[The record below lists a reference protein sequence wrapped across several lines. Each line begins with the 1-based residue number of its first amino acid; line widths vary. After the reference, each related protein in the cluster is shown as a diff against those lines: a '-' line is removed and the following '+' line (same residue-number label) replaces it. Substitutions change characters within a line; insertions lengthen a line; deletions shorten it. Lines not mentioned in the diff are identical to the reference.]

1 MTTDTDNHKNFSE
14 GTHNPQHRTSPPTTA
29 SSTQAPKAP
38 IQGVPA
44 LIIEDDPAVAA
55 LIAGVAEKRGHKS
68 IIANTAEEG
77 QEIWLKQKQPLIIL
91 DLNLPG
97 MSGTDFCKWLRS
109 LENGKDVFVLIST
122 ANNKVETFH
131 AVLKAGANDY
141 IPKPLQPALLAIRL
155 DVAEHTIKQILEKRG
170 LEGEVGRNERRFQL
184 ISENSRDL
192 VCTHSPN
199 GEILYVSPSCQNLLG
214 LSPHELLGKTFDNIK
229 LDKEAS
235 PLNTAAIT
243 DEENGQL
250 ESIFTWRTKHKD
262 GQEVWLETYTQSGHD
277 IEDKEVKEIYSYSR
291 DVTDRIR
298 EEQQIRILTILGES
312 TDSESFLKSI
322 IEEMEQKMDA
332 SVCIHIH
339 ATSPDSLSY
348 CINGDG
354 VSEETANKHKSLNR
368 ETPHDKALFQC
379 KNAAGVFNYIEG
391 TDDLESV
398 ITQPIPGTFGRPIG
412 KITIF
417 SSHKI
422 SDSERTRAILLL
434 CATKIGNVLED
445 HVTKY

>member
-1 MTTDTDNHKNFSE
+1 MSTN
-14 GTHNPQHRTSPPTTA
+14 TA
-29 SSTQAPKAP
+29 QPLA
-38 IQGVPA
+38 IPA
-44 LIIEDDPAVAA
+44 LVIEDDPAVAA
-55 LIAGVAEKRGHKS
+55 LIAGVAEKRGHKATV
-68 IIANTAEEG
+68 ANTAEEG
-77 QEIWLKQKQPLIIL
+77 QEIWLRQRQPLIIL

-97 MSGTDFCKWLRS
+97 MNGTEFCKWLRS
-109 LENGKDVFVLIST
+109 QELGAEVFVLIST

-131 AVLKAGANDY
+131 EVLKAGANDY

-155 DVAEHTIKQILEKRG
+155 DVATHTIKETLEKKG
-170 LEGEVGRNERRFQL
+170 LKGEVGRNERRFQL

-192 VCTHSPN
+192 VCTHAPD
-199 GEILYVSPSCQNLLG
+199 GKIVYVSPSCQNLLG
-214 LSPHELLGKTFDNIK
+214 VTPNELLGQTFDK
-229 LDKEAS
+229 LKIDMDS
-235 PLNTAAIT
+235 TPLNMEAFS

-250 ESIFTWRTKHKD
+250 ESTSTWRVKHKD

-277 IEDKEVKEIYSYSR
+277 IEDKDIKEIYSYSR
-291 DVTDRIR
+291 DVTDRVR

-312 TDSESFLKSI
+312 SDSESFLKSI
-322 IEEMEQKMDA
+322 IEEMEQKMEA

-339 ATSPDSLSY
+339 ATSPESLSY
-348 CINGDG
+348 CIN
-354 VSEETANKHKSLNR
+354 SEATNEASSNRHKALNR

-391 TDDLESV
+391 TEGLESI

-412 KITIF
+412 KVTIF
-417 SSHKI
+417 STNRI
-422 SDSERTRAILLL
+422 SDSERTKAILLL

>member
-1 MTTDTDNHKNFSE
+1 MSTPESDT
-14 GTHNPQHRTSPPTTA
+14 PQGGKKSSPTI
-29 SSTQAPKAP
+29 SG
-38 IQGVPA
+38 QGVPA

-55 LIAGVAEKRGHKS
+55 LIAGVAEKRGHKATV
-68 IIANTAEEG
+68 ANTAEEG

-97 MSGTDFCKWLRS
+97 MNGTEFCKWLRQQ
-109 LENGKDVFVLIST
+109 EIGKDVFVLIST

-131 AVLKAGANDY
+131 DVLKAGANDY

-155 DVAEHTIKQILEKRG
+155 DVAEHTIKQILEKKG

-192 VCTHSPN
+192 VCTHNPS
-199 GEILYVSPSCQNLLG
+199 GRILYVSPSCQNLLG
-214 LSPHELLGKTFDNIK
+214 VTPSELLGKTFDEIK
-229 LDKEAS
+229 IDDEAA
-235 PLNTAAIT
+235 PLNIRAFT

-250 ESIFTWRTKHKD
+250 ESISTWRVKHRD

-277 IEDKEVKEIYSYSR
+277 IENQEIKEIYSYSR
-291 DVTDRIR
+291 DVTDRVR

-312 TDSESFLKSI
+312 SDSESFLKSI
-322 IEEMEQKMDA
+322 LEEIEQKMDA

-348 CINGDG
+348 CISPEGS
-354 VSEETANKHKSLNR
+354 SEEAANKHKALNR
-368 ETPHDKALFQC
+368 ETPHDKPLFQC

-391 TDDLESV
+391 TEGLESV

-412 KITIF
+412 KVTIF
-417 SSHKI
+417 SNHQI
-422 SDSERTRAILLL
+422 SDSERTKAILLL

>member
-1 MTTDTDNHKNFSE
+1 MNSE
-14 GTHNPQHRTSPPTTA
+14 PQHNKQPEVGTTKPQNTPASP
-29 SSTQAPKAP
+29 TQIPA
-38 IQGVPA
+38 GVPA

-68 IIANTAEEG
+68 TIASTAEEG
-77 QEIWLKQKQPLIIL
+77 QEIWLKQRHQLIIL

-109 LENGKDVFVLIST
+109 HELGKDVFVLIST

-155 DVAEHTIKQILEKRG
+155 DVAEHTLKQIIEKRG

-192 VCTHSPN
+192 VCTHTPN
-199 GEILYVSPSCQNLLG
+199 GEIVYVSPSCQNLLG
-214 LSPHELLGKTFDNIK
+214 VSPNELLGKKFDHLKIDN
-229 LDKEAS
+229 DAT
-235 PLNTAAIT
+235 PLNMSAFS

-250 ESIFTWRTKHKD
+250 ESISTWRTKHKD

-277 IEDKEVKEIYSYSR
+277 IDDKEVKEIYSYSR

-322 IEEMEQKMDA
+322 IQEMELKMEA

-348 CINGDG
+348 CISAEGET
-354 VSEETANKHKSLNR
+354 EETAAKHKALNR
-368 ETPHDKALFQC
+368 ETPHDKPLFQC

-391 TDDLESV
+391 TEGLESV

-417 SSHKI
+417 SSHRT
-422 SDSERTRAILLL
+422 SDSERTKAILLL
-434 CATKIGNVLED
+434 CATKVGNVLED

>member
-1 MTTDTDNHKNFSE
+1 MNQEQT
-14 GTHNPQHRTSPPTTA
+14 
-29 SSTQAPKAP
+29 PKAQSIP
-38 IQGVPA
+38 QGVPA
-44 LIIEDDPAVAA
+44 LVIEDDPAVAA
-55 LIAGVAEKRGHKS
+55 LIAGVAEKRGHKATV
-68 IIANTAEEG
+68 ANTAEEG
-77 QEIWLKQKQPLIIL
+77 QEIWLRQKQPLIIL

-97 MSGTDFCKWLRS
+97 MSGIDFCKWIRS
-109 LENGKDVFVLIST
+109 QEQGKDTFVLIST

-131 AVLKAGANDY
+131 SVLKAGANDY

-192 VCTHSPN
+192 VCTHTPE
-199 GEILYVSPSCQNLLG
+199 GKIVYVSPSCQNLLG
-214 LSPHELLGKTFDNIK
+214 YSPSELLGKTFEEIK
-229 LDKEAS
+229 IDKDAS
-235 PLNTAAIT
+235 PLNIEAFS

-250 ESIFTWRTKHKD
+250 ESISTWRVKHKE
-262 GQEVWLETYTQSGHD
+262 GQDVWLETYTQSGHD
-277 IEDKEVKEIYSYSR
+277 IENEEVKEIYSYSR
-291 DVTDRIR
+291 DVTDRVK

-312 TDSESFLKSI
+312 SDSESFLKSI

-339 ATSPDSLSY
+339 ASSPDSLSY
-348 CINGDG
+348 CINAEGTT
-354 VSEETANKHKSLNR
+354 EETANKHKALNR
-368 ETPHDKALFQC
+368 ETPHDKPLFQC
-379 KNAAGVFNYIEG
+379 KNAAGVFNHVEG
-391 TDDLESV
+391 TEGLESV
-398 ITQPIPGTFGRPIG
+398 ITQPIPGTFGRAIG

-417 SSHKI
+417 STHRI
-422 SDSERTRAILLL
+422 SDSERTKAILLL